1 MLKSHISTSTSTST
15 SSTPRLPPVA
25 PPTTTKRSL
34 VAARPSSSSSS
45 RASFQSQRS
54 TASAAFS
61 VAAHFKAQAAEA
73 RSIREKQMSGAAVMM
88 AMKPSRG
95 LRDDIVYAGG
105 TPKDHLKENYKK
117 LKDLQNAKRKE
128 EQEKSKPPPAPFKLK
143 RFENVKS
150 KLSTHR
156 PHSSN
161 ASDASESR
169 PSTAKSSSS
178 ANSISGLSTASSSR
192 NFIHL
197 NAQKAKEP
205 QRQKISSSTD
215 SIEPKRP
222 TKMGELPKY
231 LVDRKMEWAER
242 EKERLDALKKE
253 CIPKGMKR
261 EKPLTSSMNLNLRL
275 STVLPEE
282 ERLETLTFL
291 QETQQKL
298 LNELSHFGLVVES
311 AKLKNKRSMVENKLN
326 EIEEAIAVFS
336 RRKVYVNDED
346 AAEKEDR

>member
-1 MLKSHISTSTSTST
+1 
-15 SSTPRLPPVA
+15 
-25 PPTTTKRSL
+25 
-34 VAARPSSSSSS
+34 
-45 RASFQSQRS
+45 
-54 TASAAFS
+54 
-61 VAAHFKAQAAEA
+61 
-73 RSIREKQMSGAAVMM
+73 MSGAAVMM

-178 ANSISGLSTASSSR
+178 AHSISGLSTASSSR

-222 TKMGELPKY
+222 TKMGELPK
-231 LVDRKMEWAER
+231 
-242 EKERLDALKKE
+242 
-253 CIPKGMKR
+253 
-261 EKPLTSSMNLNLRL
+261 
-275 STVLPEE
+275 
-282 ERLETLTFL
+282 
-291 QETQQKL
+291 
-298 LNELSHFGLVVES
+298 
-311 AKLKNKRSMVENKLN
+311 
-326 EIEEAIAVFS
+326 
-336 RRKVYVNDED
+336 
-346 AAEKEDR
+346 